1 MPIPRLSSFIVH
13 RSSLL
18 LLLALPACSA
28 TPTLPAM
35 KFDTITATIKDKHF
49 TLEVADTDAK
59 RERGLMFRTSM
70 PADHGMIFIFD
81 TADKYGF
88 WMKNTEIPL
97 DILFLDDAAKIVDI
111 RTMQPHDET
120 PTPPDSPALFA
131 IELNAGTA
139 QSLSIGKGDIVQLP
153 EKILKREAHSDDK

>member
-59 RERGLMFRTSM
+59 RER
-70 PADHGMIFIFD
+70 
-81 TADKYGF
+81 
-88 WMKNTEIPL
+88 
-97 DILFLDDAAKIVDI
+97 
-111 RTMQPHDET
+111 PHVPNLHARRPRHD
-120 PTPPDSPALFA
+120 LH
-131 IELNAGTA
+131 L
-139 QSLSIGKGDIVQLP
+139 
-153 EKILKREAHSDDK
+153 RHRR